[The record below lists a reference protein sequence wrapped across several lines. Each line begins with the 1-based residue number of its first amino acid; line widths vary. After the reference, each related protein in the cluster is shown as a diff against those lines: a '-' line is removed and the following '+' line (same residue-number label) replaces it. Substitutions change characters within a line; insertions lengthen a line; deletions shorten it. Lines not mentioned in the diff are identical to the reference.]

1 VRLPFP
7 ERVPIMYAFL
17 FAAGLSAIQ
26 LSEGTNPAFSLGCFG
41 FIVIAAVAFNFAG
54 GFSRPSG
61 AYVFFYATLTIIVGI
76 CWKAF
81 LGEPAD
87 SNLEDPLLII
97 YAFLASICMVF
108 VAVLISRKLVTKR
121 AILGGLVN
129 DGNMQ
134 TATIGCLITGLILTV
149 ILMFSP
155 VEGGSVLSAL
165 NQLNRFLPMA
175 VILGVI
181 HVIRRSGG
189 TRSVSLPV
197 LLAAGFMFAGGI
209 LSFSKEG
216 MLAPIACWVIAA
228 SSQRYRVS
236 RSQLIGGILVVIFI
250 FRYLVPYSQ
259 YGREFHE
266 DTFSGNL
273 SASISMLSNLQNV
286 REQYLLTSEEASEE
300 EDMAISG
307 YYNTPQGF
315 FDRLQVFAIDGAL
328 IVHTQQ
334 FGALGYYPIIEGF
347 ENLLPH
353 FIWKDKPFLRFGNMY
368 AHELG
373 LLAEDDTSTGIS
385 FSPTAEAF
393 HLGGWTGIFLLAPAL
408 WILLFVVFDSLCGD
422 VRRSPWGLLA
432 SVSFGHLAPEGGL
445 NGIIYCI
452 GYLNVAIIFAALMG
466 AYLMPIIGTLF
477 IGPEAIQLRR
487 SKAIRSIP
495 KALIPPSPSE
505 S

>member
-1 VRLPFP
+1 
-7 ERVPIMYAFL
+7 MYAFL
-17 FAAGLSAIQ
+17 FAAGLSAVQ
-26 LSEGTNPAFSLGCFG
+26 LGEGTNPAFSLGCF
-41 FIVIAAVAFNFAG
+41 FFVIVAAVTFNFAG
-54 GFSRPSG
+54 GFTRSSG
-61 AYVFFYATLTIIVGI
+61 AYVFFYATLTIIIGI
-76 CWKAF
+76 CWKAV

-87 SNLEDPLLII
+87 SNLEDPLVII
-97 YAFLASICMVF
+97 YAFLASICMMF

-121 AILGGLVN
+121 ALLGGLVN

-134 TATIGCLITGLILTV
+134 TATIGCLVTGLILTL

-155 VEGGSVLSAL
+155 VQGGSVLSAL

-175 VILGVI
+175 IILGVI

-189 TRSVSLPV
+189 TRSVSVPV
-197 LLAAGFMFAGGI
+197 LIAGSFMFCTGI

-216 MLAPIACWVIAA
+216 MLFPMASWVIAA

-236 RSQLIGGILVVIFI
+236 RSQLVGGILAVIFI

-273 SASISMLSNLQNV
+273 SASISMLTNLQYV
-286 REQYLLTSEEASEE
+286 REQYLAGSEEASEE
-300 EDMAISG
+300 DLAIIG

-315 FDRLQVFAIDGAL
+315 FDRLQVLTIDGAL
-328 IVHTQQ
+328 ITHTEQ
-334 FGALGYYPIIEGF
+334 FGPLGYYPIIEGF

-353 FIWKDKPFLRFGNMY
+353 FIWKDKPSLRFGNVY
-368 AHELG
+368 AHEIG

-393 HLGGWTGIFLLAPAL
+393 HLGGWVGIFLLAPAL

-432 SVSFGHLAPEGGL
+432 SVTFGHLAPEGGL
-445 NGIIYCI
+445 NGIIYCV
-452 GYLNVAIIFAALMG
+452 GYLNFAIIFAALMG
-466 AYLMPIIGTLF
+466 AYLMPVVGTLF

-487 SKAIRSIP
+487 GKAIRSVP
-495 KALIPPSPSE
+495 KALAPPSPSG